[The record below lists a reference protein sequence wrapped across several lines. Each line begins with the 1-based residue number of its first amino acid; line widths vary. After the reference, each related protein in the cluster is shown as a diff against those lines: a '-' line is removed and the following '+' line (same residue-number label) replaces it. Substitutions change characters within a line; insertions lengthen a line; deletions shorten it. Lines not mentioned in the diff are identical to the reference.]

1 MSQSSDVHCCNQR
14 MQQALEPCKSIL
26 YRQKPVHS
34 FSSRAQDAAD
44 QLVDAL
50 EGSIRLPT
58 YGIGNEAYSSLV
70 AQTKL
75 IIASPLLIF
84 PPFHHTAVSLET
96 TLEDLVFALICS
108 GFSISNVTEPIRE
121 DLKLLLIHSAY
132 ISGGKYRSISKI
144 FFFWQKPSDSIHYK
158 LETGIQLHQYP
169 RRVFTCTQSSRP
181 SETVVGESD
190 GLHLL
195 E

>member
-1 MSQSSDVHCCNQR
+1 
-14 MQQALEPCKSIL
+14 
-26 YRQKPVHS
+26 
-34 FSSRAQDAAD
+34 
-44 QLVDAL
+44 
-50 EGSIRLPT
+50 
-58 YGIGNEAYSSLV
+58 
-70 AQTKL
+70 
-75 IIASPLLIF
+75 
-84 PPFHHTAVSLET
+84 
-96 TLEDLVFALICS
+96 
-108 GFSISNVTEPIRE
+108 
-121 DLKLLLIHSAY
+121 LIHSAY